1 MKKILVLLIIF
12 CFAGAAGFAQVNN
25 FSAQEIYV
33 AYYFADNY
41 AHVIE
46 YNIVHKQNTGS
57 IANDVNSI
65 KKLIAKARY
74 VKEKYNYTYFTAVEE
89 SVSNEGKFVKGDFHL
104 ITAQSATLEIIED
117 LFSKT
122 LGKKVSAK
130 VEDDGLN
137 VYFDGSGIKI
147 GSNNAAGLY
156 KNENLIKMSFPRR
169 LNKIEIVF
177 QKSIE
182 HTEPVLQ
189 FITEKITSPE
199 KSEEEIDYLKNASPP
214 LDKIEQAFQDDCDII
229 RLRDLVYYGKLIEE
243 YKTKTGAYPFEGN
256 TESVYCL
263 IYNKEQ
269 KKYSKD
275 DNPNKHILISPK
287 DFYSELEKGL
297 GRKIEQRF
305 DPQYAPSGRPVFYIY
320 MINNDAEWFF
330 AVHLSKYYRFSKKA
344 DSNYYKAE
352 LSNISDK
359 AYKFYTVSEMER
371 NEEYIRA
378 VSETVTKKGFF
389 EQRKTKHMREY

>member
-1 MKKILVLLIIF
+1 MKQKLWSLIFF
-12 CFAGAAGFAQVNN
+12 CNAFICFTQVNK
-25 FSAQEIYV
+25 FSVQEIYV
-33 AYYFADNY
+33 GYYFADNY

-46 YNIVHKQNTGS
+46 YNIVHKQNTGA
-57 IANDVNSI
+57 IAEDVESI
-65 KKLIAKARY
+65 KKLIGEARY

-89 SVSNEGKFVKGDFHL
+89 SASNEGKFIKGDFHL
-104 ITAQSATLEIIED
+104 VTAQSPSFEIIED

-122 LGKKVSAK
+122 LGKKVSVKA
-130 VEDDGLN
+130 EDGALN

-147 GSNNAAGLY
+147 GSNNAAGVY
-156 KNENLIKMSFPRR
+156 KKENLIKISFPQR
-169 LNKIEIVF
+169 LSKIEIVF

-182 HTEPVLQ
+182 HTEPILQ
-189 FITEKITSPE
+189 FITGKIASPE
-199 KSEEEIDYLKNASPP
+199 KSAEEIDYLKNASPA
-214 LDKIEQAFQDDCDII
+214 LDKTEQAFQDDCDII
-229 RLRDLVYYGKLIEE
+229 RLQDLVYYGKLIEE
-243 YKTKTGAYPFEGN
+243 YKTKTGTYPFEGN
-256 TESVYCL
+256 TDAVCCL

-287 DFYSELEKGL
+287 EFYVELEKGL

-320 MINNDAEWFF
+320 MIDDGEWFF
-330 AVHLSKYYRFSKKA
+330 AVHLSKYYRFSKKV

-352 LSNISDK
+352 LSNVSDK
-359 AYKFYTVSEMER
+359 NYKLYTVSEMER

-378 VSETVTKKGFF
+378 VSRLITKKGFF
-389 EQRKTKHMREY
+389 EVRKNKHIGEY